1 MPIHVIFQAV
11 DIELDVAEGGESLEA
26 LFDRLDTT
34 DLHADLGE
42 HLLNAT
48 DDRFEAERAPDGT
61 PWAPLSP
68 ATLVAQ
74 YEARGRRR
82 KAAKRGAGGA
92 LVPTAGFA
100 RYAAGKKILQ
110 EMGRRGG
117 LRGTLAYR
125 AADGEVALGS
135 NRVYAR
141 IHQLGGTAGRGV
153 VLPARPFLGVSDDDR
168 RAIAGIVVRWLR
180 ERVGG

>member
-1 MPIHVIFQAV
+1 MIRLTLQAV
-11 DIELDVAEGGESLEA
+11 DIELDGAALGDGLEA

-42 HLLNAT
+42 HLLNVT
-48 DDRFEAERAPDGT
+48 DERFEAERAPNGT

-74 YEARGRRR
+74 YEARGTRRR
-82 KAAKRGAGGA
+82 AAKTVRGQR
-92 LVPTAGFA
+92 VPTAGFA
-100 RYAAGKKILQ
+100 RYVAGKKILQ

-117 LRGTLAYR
+117 LRGTVAYR

-135 NRVYAR
+135 NKVYAR
-141 IHQLGGTAGRGV
+141 IHQMGGTAGRGV
-153 VLPARPFLGVSDDDR
+153 VLPARPYLGVSDDDR
-168 RAIAGIVVRWLR
+168 PALARIVARWLE
-180 ERVGG
+180 ERVGR